1 MTDKTTPKAQTS
13 RFTRTQKWT
22 LLATILASSLVFIDS
37 TALNI
42 ALPALQADLGIS
54 ATQLLWVINGYA
66 LFLSALLLVGGSLG
80 DLYGRNKLFLIGLG
94 LFSLSSLFCGISQSP
109 LQLIIARCFQGV
121 GAALLTPGSLSIL
134 SSQFGPES
142 RGRAIGLWSTFSALT
157 AVFGPILGGWLAGMG
172 WWRAIFIINL
182 PLSLVVFVTMLAK
195 VPESSNPDVEKL
207 DVWGALWV
215 TLGLAGITYGLI
227 ESPKHGMGNPLI
239 MTSLIVGT
247 LSLIAFIRVEYTST
261 HPMMPL
267 KLFRSSTFSGGNL
280 LTLFVYAALGG
291 ALFFLP
297 LNLIQIQNY
306 SEIYAGMAMLP
317 MITFIASIS
326 PLMGKYVDK
335 HGVRLPLIAGP
346 MITSIGFFLF
356 STYGITQG
364 PVDYWQTFF
373 ISFCLLGIGMGITVA
388 PLTAAV
394 MGAVSPNNAGI
405 ASGINNTVA
414 RAAGVL
420 AVALFGALVLFYFNN
435 SIEKKLVHLQT
446 SETIKNEIRLEALK
460 FAGAEAPNSLSIE
473 QKTKVEKLFKESF
486 ILAFNRVAFTA
497 SLLTLLGGLMA
508 LVFIHSKPENKDVDV
523 LE

>member
-1 MTDKTTPKAQTS
+1 MTDNSPPSIQVS
-13 RFTRTQKWT
+13 RFTTTQKWT

-54 ATQLLWVINGYA
+54 GTQLLWVINGYA

-80 DLYGRNKLFLIGLG
+80 DLYGRNKIFLVGLG
-94 LFSLSSLFCGISQSP
+94 LFSLASLVCGISQTP
-109 LQLIIARCFQGV
+109 LQLIVARSFQGI

-172 WWRAIFIINL
+172 WWRVIFIINI
-182 PLSLVVFVTMLAK
+182 PLSLVVLVTMLAK
-195 VPESSNPDVEKL
+195 VPESSNPDAQNL
-207 DVWGALWV
+207 DMWGALWV
-215 TLGLAGITYGLI
+215 TLGLAGITYGFI
-227 ESPKHGMGNPLI
+227 ESPNHGLGNPVIL
-239 MTSLIVGT
+239 TSLIIGT
-247 LSLIAFIRVEYTST
+247 VALMAFIRAEYTST

-280 LTLFVYAALGG
+280 LTLFVYGALGG

-297 LNLIQIQNY
+297 LNLIQVQNY
-306 SEIYAGMAMLP
+306 SELYAGLAMLP

-335 HGVRLPLIAGP
+335 RGVRFPLIIGP
-346 MITSIGFFLF
+346 LIVSAGFFLF
-356 STYGITQG
+356 STYGITEG
-364 PVDYWQTFF
+364 PADYWQTFF
-373 ISFCLLGIGMGITVA
+373 VSFCLLGIGMGITVA

-405 ASGINNTVA
+405 ASGVNNTVA

-420 AVALFGALVLFYFNN
+420 AVALLGALVLFYFNN
-435 SIEKKLVHLQT
+435 SIEKKLGAMQI
-446 SETIKNEIRLEALK
+446 SESMKSEIRLEASKL
-460 FAGAEAPNSLSIE
+460 AGAKAPTSLAKDQQVIID
-473 QKTKVEKLFKESF
+473 KLFKTSF
-486 ILAFNRVAFTA
+486 ILAFNRVAYTA
-497 SLLTLLGGLMA
+497 ALMTLLGGLMA
-508 LVFIHSKPENKDVDV
+508 MVFIHSKPNNKAVET

>member
-1 MTDKTTPKAQTS
+1 MTDKSVSSLQSSHFSA
-13 RFTRTQKWT
+13 TQKWT

-54 ATQLLWVINGYA
+54 GTQLLWVINGYA

-80 DLYGRNKLFLIGLG
+80 DRYGRNKIFLVGLG
-94 LFSLSSLFCGISQSP
+94 LFSLSSLVCGISQTP
-109 LQLIIARCFQGV
+109 LQLIVARSFQGV
-121 GAALLTPGSLSIL
+121 GAALLTPGSLSII
-134 SSQFGPES
+134 SSQFGSES

-172 WWRAIFIINL
+172 WWRVIFIINI
-182 PLSLVVFVTMLAK
+182 PLSIIVLLTMLAK

-207 DVWGALWV
+207 DMWGALWV

-227 ESPKHGMGNPLI
+227 ESPNYGLANPLI

-247 LSLIAFIRVEYTST
+247 LSLVAFIRVEYTST

-267 KLFRSSTFSGGNL
+267 KLFRSSIFSGGNL
-280 LTLFVYAALGG
+280 LTLFVYGALGG

-335 HGVRLPLIAGP
+335 RGVRLPLIIGP
-346 MITSIGFFLF
+346 LFASVGFFLF
-356 STYGITQG
+356 STYGITLG

-373 ISFCLLGIGMGITVA
+373 ISFSLLGIGMGITVA

-394 MGAVSPNNAGI
+394 MGAVSQNNAGI

-420 AVALFGALVLFYFNN
+420 AVALFGALVLFYFNT
-435 SIEKKLVHLQT
+435 SIETKLEQMQL
-446 SETIKNEIRLEALK
+446 SETMKSEIRLEASK
-460 FAGAEAPNSLSIE
+460 FAGAEAPSMLPDA
-473 QKTKVEKLFKESF
+473 QKTVIEELFKASF
-486 ILAFNRVAFTA
+486 ILAFNRVVYTAAF
-497 SLLTLLGGLMA
+497 LTFLGGLMA
-508 LVFIHSKPENKDVDV
+508 LVFIHPKPENKTG
-523 LE
+523 EA

>member
-1 MTDKTTPKAQTS
+1 MTINSSSSVQTV
-13 RFTRTQKWT
+13 RFTATQKWT

-42 ALPALQADLGIS
+42 ALPALQAGLGIS

-80 DLYGRNKLFLIGLG
+80 DLYGRNKIFLMGLG
-94 LFSLSSLFCGISQSP
+94 LFSLSSLVCGISQTP
-109 LQLIIARCFQGV
+109 LQLILARSFQGV

-134 SSQFGPES
+134 SSQFGSES

-172 WWRAIFIINL
+172 WWRVIFIINL
-182 PLSLVVFVTMLAK
+182 PLALIVFITMLVK
-195 VPESSNPDVEKL
+195 VPESSNPDAEKL
-207 DVWGALWV
+207 DLWGALWV
-215 TLGLAGITYGLI
+215 TLGLGGITYGLI
-227 ESPKHGMGNPLI
+227 ESPKQGLGDPLI
-239 MTSLIVGT
+239 VTSLIVGA
-247 LSLIAFIRVEYTST
+247 LALVAFIRVQYTSSQ
-261 HPMMPL
+261 PMLPL

-280 LTLFVYAALGG
+280 LTLFVYGALGG

-306 SEIYAGMAMLP
+306 SEIYTGIAMLP
-317 MITFIASIS
+317 MIIFIASIS

-335 HGVRLPLIAGP
+335 RGVRLPLIIGP
-346 MITSIGFFLF
+346 LFASVGFFLF

-364 PVDYWQTFF
+364 PVEYWQTFF
-373 ISFCLLGIGMGITVA
+373 IAFSLLGVGMGITVA

-394 MGAVSPNNAGI
+394 MGSVSPNNAGI

-435 SIEKKLVHLQT
+435 SIEKKLDVMQM
-446 SETIKNEIRLEALK
+446 SESMKNEVRIEASKL
-460 FAGAEAPNSLSIE
+460 AGAEAPTALQNDQKSAVE
-473 QKTKVEKLFKESF
+473 QLFKDSF
-486 ILAFNRVAFTA
+486 ILAFNRVAYSAAF
-497 SLLTLLGGLMA
+497 LTLLGGLMA
-508 LVFIHSKPENKDVDV
+508 LVFIRSSPETKDGNT

>member
-1 MTDKTTPKAQTS
+1 MTGKSSPSGEIS
-13 RFTRTQKWT
+13 RFTATQKWT

-42 ALPALQADLGIS
+42 ALPALQEDLGIS

-80 DLYGRNKLFLIGLG
+80 DLYGRNKVFLMGLG
-94 LFSLSSLFCGISQSP
+94 LFSLSSLVCGISQTP
-109 LQLIIARCFQGV
+109 LQLIVARSFQGV

-134 SSQFGPES
+134 SSQFGSDS

-172 WWRAIFIINL
+172 WWRIIFIINI
-182 PLSLVVFVTMLAK
+182 PLSLIVLITMLAK
-195 VPESSNPDVEKL
+195 VPESVNPDAKKL

-215 TLGLAGITYGLI
+215 TLGLVGMTYGLI
-227 ESPKHGMGNPLI
+227 ESPKQGLGNPI
-239 MTSLIVGT
+239 IITSLIVGILALT
-247 LSLIAFIRVEYTST
+247 AFIRVEYTSK

-280 LTLFVYAALGG
+280 LTLFVYGALGG

-317 MITFIASIS
+317 MIISIASIS
-326 PLMGKYVDK
+326 PLMGQYVDK
-335 HGVRLPLIAGP
+335 RGVRLPLIIGP
-346 MITSIGFFLF
+346 LFASAGFFLF

-373 ISFCLLGIGMGITVA
+373 ISFCLLGVGMGITVA
-388 PLTAAV
+388 PLTSAV

-420 AVALFGALVLFYFNN
+420 AVALLGALVLFYFNN
-435 SIEKKLVHLQT
+435 SVEKNLGLMQI
-446 SETIKNEIRLEALK
+446 SESIKNEIRLEASK
-460 FAGAEAPNSLSIE
+460 FAGAEVPTSLPDD
-473 QKTKVEKLFKESF
+473 QKTVVEHLFKTSF
-486 ILAFNRVAFTA
+486 ILAFNRVAYTA
-497 SLLTLLGGLMA
+497 SLLTFLGGLMA
-508 LVFIHSKPENKDVDV
+508 LIFIHPKPGNRDMDM